1 VAEHFGI
8 IIPTLATLA
17 KYALTED
24 DWKAHLEDQM
34 RYWDS
39 DVGVCGECGK
49 VPGPRRLYIDHAHV
63 RGWKVMKPVERKQH
77 VRGLICYMGN
87 KFRLA
92 RGSNIENLQGAAD
105 YLGRFENRRVNA
117 SIKAAMEKLS

>member
-1 VAEHFGI
+1 MAEHYGI
-8 IIPTLATLA
+8 IIPTPPTLA

-24 DWKAHLEDQM
+24 DWKAHLEEQM
-34 RYWDS
+34 RWWDS
-39 DVGVCGECGK
+39 AVGVCGECGK
-49 VPGPRRLYIDHAHV
+49 VPGPKRLHIDHAHV
-63 RGWKVMKPVERKQH
+63 RGWKVMKPAERKQY

-105 YLGRFENRRVNA
+105 YLRRYEARRANA
-117 SIKAAMEKLS
+117 